1 MIPYNPIFENK
12 AMDEE
17 KTVGL
22 EMFWFEYEQKK
33 ISVCNNSHFF
43 TAEGET

>member
-1 MIPYNPIFENK
+1 
-12 AMDEE
+12 
-17 KTVGL
+17 L

-43 TAEGET
+43 TAEGETWKDLYLLSFHLLAR